1 MPGRIMIVD
10 DAAFI
15 RMMLKDILSKN
26 GFEIVGQAENG
37 LKAID
42 EYKDLKPDLVLMDI
56 TMPELN
62 GVEATKK
69 IREMDPGARI
79 VICSALAQAQT
90 VLEAIQAGAR
100 DYIVKPF
107 EEEKVIRIINK
118 CLKD

>member
-1 MPGRIMIVD
+1 MSGRIMIVD
-10 DAAFI
+10 DAAFV

-56 TMPELN
+56 TMPELS

-69 IREMDPGARI
+69 IKEIDPDAKI
-79 VICSALAQAQT
+79 IICSALSQAST
-90 VLEAIQAGAR
+90 VLESIQAGAR

-107 EEEKVIRIINK
+107 EEEKVIRVINK
-118 CLKD
+118 CLQS